1 MSPIEKR
8 TTAVTVLVIFGNI
21 RTQHLFDIMCCRCV
35 KRSPRWLLAAVGA
48 FSPFGTAAVRFDM
61 RSFLDLLVKVGIR
74 MLVAVGILLVAD
86 LLALS
91 IYTIRKGESDESEGK
106 ALVTDE
112 SVTADGK
119 GTLGTTRQIVAARY
133 RTKKKI
139 LANRNAFISDDSLA
153 AGTATTGQRMMTY
166 GIKLLFVL
174 FWLVFVSW
182 GMMEI
187 KTIGTVLIILPS
199 IWFFKNVRL
208 WRQGEKEAK
217 ERIAKNMENQK
228 SDVDKREITPH

>member
-1 MSPIEKR
+1 
-8 TTAVTVLVIFGNI
+8 
-21 RTQHLFDIMCCRCV
+21 
-35 KRSPRWLLAAVGA
+35 
-48 FSPFGTAAVRFDM
+48 M

-91 IYTIRKGESDESEGK
+91 IYTIRKGKSDESEGK
-106 ALVTDE
+106 TLVTDE
-112 SVTADGK
+112 FVTADGK

-139 LANRNAFISDDSLA
+139 LVNRNDFISADSLA
-153 AGTATTGQRMMTY
+153 AGTATTDQRMMAY

-187 KTIGTVLIILPS
+187 KTIGVVLIILPS
-199 IWFFKNVRL
+199 IWFSKNVRL

-217 ERIAKNMENQK
+217 QRIAKNMENQK
-228 SDVDKREITPH
+228 SDVDNRDITPY

>member
-1 MSPIEKR
+1 M
-8 TTAVTVLVIFGNI
+8 
-21 RTQHLFDIMCCRCV
+21 
-35 KRSPRWLLAAVGA
+35 
-48 FSPFGTAAVRFDM
+48 RFDM

-91 IYTIRKGESDESEGK
+91 IYTIRKGKSDESEGK
-106 ALVTDE
+106 TLVTDE

-139 LANRNAFISDDSLA
+139 LVNRNDFISDDSLA
-153 AGTATTGQRMMTY
+153 AGTATTDQRMIAY

-187 KTIGTVLIILPS
+187 KTIGVVLIILPS
-199 IWFFKNVRL
+199 IWFSKNVRL

-228 SDVDKREITPH
+228 SDVDNRDITPH